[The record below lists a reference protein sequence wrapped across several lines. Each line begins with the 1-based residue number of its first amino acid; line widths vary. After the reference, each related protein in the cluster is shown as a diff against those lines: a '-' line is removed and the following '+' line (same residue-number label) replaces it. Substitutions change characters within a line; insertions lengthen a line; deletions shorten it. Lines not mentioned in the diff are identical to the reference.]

1 MKRVLVIIFFVMAL
15 PILSFSANKTVT
27 ATGEANI
34 VNGDI
39 ASAKFQALARAKWA
53 ALEAAAGVQVKVET
67 IVQNATLVDE
77 AIKSEVKGFVENYK
91 ILDEGKDKDIYWVKI
106 SATISPAEAAKVVS
120 IFAKNTSVAVYIP
133 VIFPDRKVDDTTA
146 LSEKVINE
154 LANQGFDVVDIA
166 SMGNKYSLTEID
178 NALRSNNF
186 GAFRNISYQFLSG
199 AILIGKVDT
208 TLSAHQGKNIGYGVS
223 LPFNVVTGRLTYR
236 LIGDK
241 NGQKVI
247 VASGYVS
254 GRGQGPTPEDATH
267 NMLENLASNV
277 SNELISVVTE
287 KIKGANKRTVEVI
300 LAGNTD
306 LNKLLEL
313 KNDLQYISWVL
324 STTDKGIDKVLVEYP
339 EKTIYLANAIKNLG
353 KYELK
358 KFDTYRI
365 LIESLR

>member
-1 MKRVLVIIFFVMAL
+1 MKKIVILFLLCIF
-15 PILSFSANKTVT
+15 PILTIAATKSVT

-34 VNGDI
+34 INNDV
-39 ASAKFQALARAKWA
+39 ASAKFQAIARAKWA

-67 IVQNATLVDE
+67 ILQNATLVDE
-77 AIKSEVKGFVENYK
+77 AIKSEVKGFVEDYK

-106 SATISPAEAAKVVS
+106 SANISPVEAQKVVS
-120 IFAKNTSVAVYIP
+120 IFAKNTSVAFYIP
-133 VIFPDRKVDDTTA
+133 VIFPDKKVDETTA

-154 LANQGFDVVDIA
+154 LVGQGFDVVDIA
-166 SMGNKYSLTEID
+166 SLGNKYSLNEID
-178 NALRSNNF
+178 NALKNNNF
-186 GAFRNISYQFLSG
+186 STFRNISYQFLSG

-208 TLSAHQGKNIGYGVS
+208 TLSAGQGKNIGYGVS

-277 SNELISVVTE
+277 SNELISVVVE
-287 KIKGANKRTVEVI
+287 KIKGQNKRTVEVV
-300 LAGNTD
+300 LAGNND

-324 STTDKGIDKVLVEYP
+324 SVNDKGIDKVVVEYP

-353 KYELK
+353 KYNLK
-358 KFDTYRI
+358 KFDMYRI
-365 LIESLR
+365 LIETSR